1 MKKLIIIF
9 VISICITT
17 CISFTCGYFFQ
28 QELSK
33 PAFNK
38 DFEIQRLN
46 NLVSNLKNN
55 LVEKDKKIEDLEQN
69 IQKNKNNNY
78 GNTEYKHKIDIEE
91 EKCIENSSTLDY
103 PNCSYYAKEQWQKEI
118 NKYIK
123 LLKKEMNTTDYSL
136 IELNQKEWEQSLQSD
151 IKIIEKYINSK
162 QGLIYVTIGTNT
174 ITNIYKSRALLL
186 GTIYNEYMETKEI
199 LYEENNLN

>member
-17 CISFTCGYFFQ
+17 CISFTCGYFFHK
-28 QELSK
+28 ELSK
-33 PAFNK
+33 PSLNK

-69 IQKNKNNNY
+69 IQNNNNY

-91 EKCIENSSTLDY
+91 EKCIETSNTLDY

-136 IELNQKEWEQSLQSD
+136 ININQEKWEQSLQSD
-151 IKIIEKYINSK
+151 TEMIEKYINSK
-162 QGLIYVTIGTNT
+162 QGLIYVTIETNT
-174 ITNIYKSRALLL
+174 IKNIYKSRALLL
-186 GTIYNEYMETKEI
+186 GTIYNEYMETQEI